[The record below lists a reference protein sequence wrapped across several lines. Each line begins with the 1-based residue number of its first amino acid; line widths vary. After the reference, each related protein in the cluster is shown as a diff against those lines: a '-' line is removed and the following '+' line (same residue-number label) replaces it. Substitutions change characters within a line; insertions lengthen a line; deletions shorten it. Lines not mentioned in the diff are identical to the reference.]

1 MSLKNFYKMSLPE
14 LISEAKNKMS
24 LKIFYD
30 ALTDDEGIIIGT
42 QLVLEHEGKY
52 LSIEDWGNNKFY
64 FYDEETGEQAVVD
77 MTKQENLNKINDLIK
92 KVLE

>member
-1 MSLKNFYKMSLPE
+1 
-14 LISEAKNKMS
+14 MS

-30 ALTDDEGIIIGT
+30 PVMDDEGEIIGV
-42 QLVLEHEGKY
+42 QLVLEHKGKY
-52 LSIEDWGNNKFY
+52 LSIEDIGDNKFI

-77 MTKQENLNKINDLIK
+77 MTKEENLNKVNDLIK

>member
-1 MSLKNFYKMSLPE
+1 
-14 LISEAKNKMS
+14 MS

-30 ALTDDEGIIIGT
+30 PVVDDEGNIIGV

-52 LSIEDWGNNKFY
+52 LSVEDIGNNKFY

-77 MTKQENLNKINDLIK
+77 MTKQENLNKINNLIK

>member
-1 MSLKNFYKMSLPE
+1 
-14 LISEAKNKMS
+14 MS

-30 ALTDDEGIIIGT
+30 PVVDNEGVIIGT
-42 QLVLEHEGKY
+42 QLVLEHKGKY
-52 LSIEDWGNNKFY
+52 LSIEDIGDNKFI

-77 MTKQENLNKINDLIK
+77 MTKEENLNKVNDLIK

>member
-1 MSLKNFYKMSLPE
+1 
-14 LISEAKNKMS
+14 MS

-30 ALTDDEGIIIGT
+30 PVMDDEGVIIGT
-42 QLVLEHEGKY
+42 QLVLEHKGKY
-52 LSIEDWGNNKFY
+52 LSIEDIGDNKFI

-77 MTKQENLNKINDLIK
+77 MTKEENLNKVNDLIK

>member
-1 MSLKNFYKMSLPE
+1 
-14 LISEAKNKMS
+14 MS

-30 ALTDDEGIIIGT
+30 PVMDDEGIIIGI
-42 QLVLEHEGKY
+42 QLVLEHKDKY
-52 LSIEDWGNNKFY
+52 LSVEDCEKNKFY

>member
-1 MSLKNFYKMSLPE
+1 MN
-14 LISEAKNKMS
+14 

-30 ALTDDEGIIIGT
+30 PAMDDEGEIIGV
-42 QLVLEHEGKY
+42 QLVLEHKGKY
-52 LSIEDWGNNKFY
+52 LSVEDIGNNKFY

-92 KVLE
+92 KVLK

>member
-1 MSLKNFYKMSLPE
+1 MN
-14 LISEAKNKMS
+14 

-30 ALTDDEGIIIGT
+30 PVMDDEGEVMGA
-42 QLVLEHEGKY
+42 QLVLEHKGKY
-52 LSIEDWGNNKFY
+52 LSVEDIGNNKFY
-64 FYDEETGEQAVVD
+64 FYDEETGEQTVVD